1 MNKHSFKIRTV
12 LIGLLATF
20 ATISISVPAM
30 AGKKTKI
37 ETAVASI
44 QPTVTFLGTENNNT
58 LFSVAID
65 SEEPV
70 KFELSITD
78 AEGDVI
84 YKQAYEASKFAK
96 VFKLV
101 NEGLSENPVGL
112 SFHIQEKL
120 SGVQHNFDVSSTTQ
134 IVNEVAITKL

>member
-1 MNKHSFKIRTV
+1 MNKYSFKIRTILV
-12 LIGLLATF
+12 GLLTTF
-20 ATISISVPAM
+20 ATVSISVPAM
-30 AGKKTKI
+30 ANKKKI
-37 ETAVASI
+37 ESALATI
-44 QPTVTFLGTENNNT
+44 QPRVTFLGTENNSI

-78 AEGDVI
+78 AEGEVI
-84 YKQAYEASKFAK
+84 YKKAYEALKFVK

-101 NEGLSENPVGL
+101 NEALSENPIGL
-112 SFHIQEKL
+112 SFYIKEKV
-120 SGVQHNFDVSSTTQ
+120 SGVQHNFDASSTTE

>member
-1 MNKHSFKIRTV
+1 MNKHFFKIRTILV
-12 LIGLLATF
+12 GLLATF
-20 ATISISVPAM
+20 VTVSISVPAM
-30 AGKKTKI
+30 ANKKNKI
-37 ETAVASI
+37 ETALATI
-44 QPTVTFLGTENNNT
+44 QPAVTFLGTENNNS

-78 AEGDVI
+78 AEGEII
-84 YKQAYEASKFAK
+84 YKQAFEASKFVK

-101 NEGLSENPVGL
+101 NEGSSENSAGL